1 MQHNNIYVYTRM
13 KIINSH
19 YIPLPEPRWLIV
31 DPVGAIYEQIG
42 TLTVVEDSS
51 KEKGNFGITT
61 HSYPVVRHM
70 GIDNAE
76 EADDALLYHASLA
89 LADGRVLDDVE
100 AKDCTQLCLSK
111 HRVLTYLRF
120 NALIFKFQTGKDFE
134 DFYLE
139 DFIDDLKTYAIK
151 LIFPKEELQEI
162 TLTTFDG
169 RELEGGSGVSMIM
182 SDLTELLFMVPF
194 WAYADKKGVHVK
206 WDEIFMEFVNQA
218 RAYLKVNPKYRF
230 HFKSSIDIL
239 NPLIDKLNKE
249 LNDYL
254 ERKEEEE

>member
-31 DPVGAIYEQIG
+31 DPVGTIYDQIG

-51 KEKGNFGITT
+51 KEKGKFGITT
-61 HSYPVVRHM
+61 HSYPVVGHTA
-70 GIDNAE
+70 IDNTE
-76 EADDALLYHASLA
+76 ETEDELLLHATLGR
-89 LADGRVLDDVE
+89 ADGRVLDDVE

-120 NALIFKFQTGKDFE
+120 NALTFKFQTGKNFE

-139 DFIDDLKTYAIK
+139 DFIDDLKSYYIK
-151 LIFPKEELQEI
+151 LVFPKKELREI

-169 RELEGGSGVSMIM
+169 LEGGSGVSMIM
-182 SDLTELLFMVPF
+182 SDMTDILFMVPF
-194 WAYADKKGVHVK
+194 WAYADKKGVHIR

-239 NPLIDKLNKE
+239 NPLIDRLNKE

-254 ERKEEEE
+254 ERKEE

>member
-1 MQHNNIYVYTRM
+1 M

-51 KEKGNFGITT
+51 KEKGGFGITT
-61 HSYPVVRHM
+61 HSYPVVRHTA
-70 GIDNAE
+70 IDNTE
-76 EADDALLYHASLA
+76 EVEDELLLHATLGR
-89 LADGRVLDDVE
+89 ADGRVLDDVE
-100 AKDCTQLCLSK
+100 AKECTQLCLSK
-111 HRVLTYLRF
+111 HRVLTYMRF
-120 NALIFKFQTGKDFE
+120 NGLTFKLQTGKDFE
-134 DFYLE
+134 EFSLE
-139 DFIDDLKTYAIK
+139 DFIDDLKAYAIK

-162 TLTTFDG
+162 TLTTY
-169 RELEGGSGVSMIM
+169 EGHEDGSGVGMII
-182 SDLTELLFMVPF
+182 SDLTEILFMVPF
-194 WAYADKKGVHVK
+194 WAYLDKKGVHVR

-230 HFKSSIDIL
+230 HFKSSVDML
-239 NPLIDKLNKE
+239 NPLTDKLNKE

-254 ERKEEEE
+254 ERKEEEEE

>member
-1 MQHNNIYVYTRM
+1 M

-31 DPVGAIYEQIG
+31 DPVGSIYEQIG

-51 KEKGNFGITT
+51 KKGEFGITT
-61 HSYPVVRHM
+61 HSYPVVSQSA
-70 GIDNAE
+70 IDNAG
-76 EADDALLYHASLA
+76 EADDALLYRASLA
-89 LADGRVLDDVE
+89 IADGRVLDDVE
-100 AKDCTQLCLSK
+100 VKDCTQLCLSK
-111 HRVLTYLRF
+111 HRVLTYMRF
-120 NALIFKFQTGKDFE
+120 NGLTFKLQTGKDFE
-134 DFYLE
+134 EFSLE
-139 DFIDDLKTYAIK
+139 DFIDDLKAYAIK

-162 TLTTFDG
+162 TLTTY
-169 RELEGGSGVSMIM
+169 EGHEDGSGVGMII
-182 SDLTELLFMVPF
+182 SDLTEILFMVPF
-194 WAYADKKGVHVK
+194 WAYLDKKGVHVR

-218 RAYLKVNPKYRF
+218 RAYLKINPKYRF

-254 ERKEEEE
+254 ERKEE